1 MSSYY
6 ILLILYQASDF
17 DDDAMFRLDDMLSAA
32 FKSLRKGK
40 RLDKEKEL
48 KLKHYKMRFIAVFSQ
63 HEFQLLYALYIWN
76 SLSKFYI
83 TKTF

>member
-1 MSSYY
+1 MSKGIIIYMLYMPS
-6 ILLILYQASDF
+6 ILYILYQASDF

-48 KLKHYKMRFIAVFSQ
+48 KLKHYKMRFIIVVFYDGCYLMSV
-63 HEFQLLYALYIWN
+63 L
-76 SLSKFYI
+76 
-83 TKTF
+83 